1 MDNSPPSST
10 GTYLVIIVGILAAVA
25 LVLGVMSLKR
35 TAALADKIG
44 EVAVADIAA
53 RVETMDKKTSDA
65 AKAATDAK
73 TNVANLA
80 VTTQRAFD
88 DVGSELSTMRTT
100 LNKITSDT
108 QTVVDRIADSELRGS
123 SRPSS
128 SSGSDASAPAAGTT
142 TTAGTYVVKS
152 GDTLSKIG
160 AQFGVSWQ
168 RIAAAN
174 PSINPND
181 LKIGQELYIPQ
192 GN

>member
-44 EVAVADIAA
+44 EVAVADVAA
-53 RVETMDKKTSDA
+53 RVEAMDKKTTDA

-88 DVGSELSTMRTT
+88 DVGSEISTMRTT
-100 LNKITSDT
+100 LNKLTNDT
-108 QTVVDRIADSELRGS
+108 QTVVDRMADSELRGN
-123 SRPSS
+123 SS
-128 SSGSDASAPAAGTT
+128 SSSSSRSDAPAAGTT
-142 TTAGTYVVKS
+142 TAAGTYVVKS
-152 GDTLSKIG
+152 GDTLSNIG
-160 AQFGVSWQ
+160 TKFGVSWQ

-174 PSINPND
+174 PGINPNS

>member
-1 MDNSPPSST
+1 MDNSPPSNT

-53 RVETMDKKTSDA
+53 RVEAMDKKTSDA

-108 QTVVDRIADSELRGS
+108 QTVVDRMADSELRGS
-123 SRPSS
+123 TRSTT
-128 SSGSDASAPAAGTT
+128 SSGSDAPTQGTT
-142 TTAGTYVVKS
+142 TASGTYVVKN
-152 GDTLSKIG
+152 GDTLSNIG
-160 AQFGVSWQ
+160 TRFGVPWQ
-168 RIAAAN
+168 QIAAAN
-174 PSINPND
+174 PGINPNN
-181 LKIGQELYIPQ
+181 LKIGQELYIPK